1 MQYRSPE
8 QPICE
13 DFVFHASDDQRPNT
27 GLREGLIHHSD
38 VNETIRMN
46 AKAIIFGQ

>member
-8 QPICE
+8 QPISE
-13 DFVFHASDDQRPNT
+13 NPIFHASGDQFPNT
-27 GLREGLIHHSD
+27 VLREGLIHHSD